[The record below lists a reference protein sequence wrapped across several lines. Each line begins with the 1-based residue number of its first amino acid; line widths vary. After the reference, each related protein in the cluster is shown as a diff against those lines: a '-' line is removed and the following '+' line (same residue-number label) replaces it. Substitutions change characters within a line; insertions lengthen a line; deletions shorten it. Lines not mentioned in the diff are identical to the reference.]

1 MVVETE
7 VDEATLESIDRMMEI
22 LSTQLDEDEKELY
35 LPIVEYLKTHDVI
48 KNSDV
53 KDIVKKS
60 APTANRYLAR
70 LVELTILIPEGEKKG
85 RIYRRG

>member
-1 MVVETE
+1 M
-7 VDEATLESIDRMMEI
+7 
-22 LSTQLDEDEKELY
+22 
-35 LPIVEYLKTHDVI
+35 PIVEYLKTHDVI

-85 RIYRRG
+85 RIYRRV

>member
-1 MVVETE
+1 MNGNRFPSIFG
-7 VDEATLESIDRMMEI
+7 DE
-22 LSTQLDEDEKELY
+22 Y
-35 LPIVEYLKTHDVI
+35 NDVI

-85 RIYRRG
+85 RIYRRV